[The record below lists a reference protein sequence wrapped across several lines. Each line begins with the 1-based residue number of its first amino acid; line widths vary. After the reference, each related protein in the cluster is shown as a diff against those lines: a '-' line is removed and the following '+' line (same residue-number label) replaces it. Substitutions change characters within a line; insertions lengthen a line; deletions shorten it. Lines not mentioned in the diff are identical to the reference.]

1 MKTCFLTSSIIK
13 KALLLLER
21 YSTVIENE
29 YEQTTELSE
38 FVKKHVS
45 IDSEINSEKVR
56 SRSIQLIFLILDIV
70 IPILI

>member
-70 IPILI
+70 ISILI